1 MFGVLQFEAQSWRN
15 VVYILN
21 EGNEEG
27 EYPKRFLGTGF
38 IAIDSALDVFDLD
51 Y

>member
-1 MFGVLQFEAQSWRN
+1 MKECDLHFEW
-15 VVYILN
+15 
-21 EGNEEG
+21 GNEEG